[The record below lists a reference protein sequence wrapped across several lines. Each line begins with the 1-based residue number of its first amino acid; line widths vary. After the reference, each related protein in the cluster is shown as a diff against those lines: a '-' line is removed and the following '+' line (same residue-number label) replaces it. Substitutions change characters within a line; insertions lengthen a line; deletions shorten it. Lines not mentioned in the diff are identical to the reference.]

1 MNNKKSDRWDKHEKE
16 NDRGL
21 RSGSTSYSGSY
32 PYLSKKATI
41 VIVAIGFLMAVGM
54 INGIMNP
61 APRYLPTA
69 QEIEALSCLE
79 LQEFLE
85 KNVGNHRVG
94 MSSWVEVAT
103 LKFLDECSSYGGLT
117 D

>member
-21 RSGSTSYSGSY
+21 RSGNASYSGSY

-69 QEIEALSCLE
+69 QEVEALSCLE

-103 LKFLDECSSYGGLT
+103 LKFLDECSSYGDWG
-117 D
+117 